1 VRLHN
6 PDEITV
12 GPKRLNLS
20 QLADAFDCDRRTLAR
35 LLGDL
40 PADVVDKIGDRQSP
54 QWRLDRVLKHPG
66 VIEHLR
72 PANAGANVLDLEQER
87 AKLARAQAEKTE
99 IEVARLRNQ
108 LIETD
113 LAQLW
118 IQRLLLDARTRL
130 LALPTAG
137 ATLLQRCK
145 TLHDIKEEY
154 ERQIH
159 DALRDLAETDPD
171 RLVNEVLAMRSC
183 SKMEDDGNA

>member
-6 PDEITV
+6 LTKTV

-72 PANAGANVLDLEQER
+72 PANAGANMLDLEQER
-87 AKLARAQAEKTE
+87 ARLAHAQSIKTE
-99 IEVARLRNQ
+99 LEVARLRDQ

-118 IQRLLLDARTRL
+118 IQKLLMDVRTRL

-145 TLHDIKEEY
+145 TLHEIKEEY

-159 DALRDLAETDPD
+159 DALRDLAETDPE
-171 RLVNEVLAMRSC
+171 RIVAEVLALRGG
-183 SKMEDDGNA
+183 KVEDDAGA